1 MSELS
6 HVTGMQQK
14 QEEKTQLLNYYNKGY
29 NNFAKERKM

>member
-1 MSELS
+1 MSEPS